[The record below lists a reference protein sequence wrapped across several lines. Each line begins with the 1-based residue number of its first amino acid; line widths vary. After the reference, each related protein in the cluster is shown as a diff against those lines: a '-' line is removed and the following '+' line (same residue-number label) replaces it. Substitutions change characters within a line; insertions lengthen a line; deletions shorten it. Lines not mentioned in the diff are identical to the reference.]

1 MNYNEYQKKQFRLA
15 RKFLERSI
23 MHITNLKASTINDK
37 KIVQFANDF
46 FDECRKLQGKI
57 DDMFGEINYCHE
69 CKFFVGGYC
78 NGEKRN
84 PDEYACLKFEK
95 KRNNEESRII

>member
-1 MNYNEYQKKQFRLA
+1 MEYNEYQKKQFRLA

-23 MHITNLKASTINDK
+23 LHITNLKASTIDDK
-37 KIVQFANDF
+37 KIARFANDF

-57 DDMFGEINYCHE
+57 DEMFDEINYCHE

-78 NGEKRN
+78 NGEKIN
-84 PDEYACLKFEK
+84 PKEYACLKFEK
-95 KRNNEESRII
+95 KRKYENKT